1 MTAEGTEQ
9 SVKAQAGLEDG
20 KSDDLKLPSSDLIQ
34 TQLNVLGP
42 ELFRTLQLS

>member
-9 SVKAQAGLEDG
+9 SVKAQAY
-20 KSDDLKLPSSDLIQ
+20 DLKLPSSDLIQ